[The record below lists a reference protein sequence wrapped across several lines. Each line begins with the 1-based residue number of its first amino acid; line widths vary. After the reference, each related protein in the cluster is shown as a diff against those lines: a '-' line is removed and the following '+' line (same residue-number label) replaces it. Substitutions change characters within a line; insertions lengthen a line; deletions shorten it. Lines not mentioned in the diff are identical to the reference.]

1 MSKKTTLHYFTEG
14 FLSVTRPYH
23 SLYNNCTTFTTV
35 YPSSYITGDENQ
47 LNMQGR
53 TCVTWVFLLTHVV
66 MLPLCGLELYLVACN
81 FNVQDL
87 HPPTPPPTPPP
98 TTPSSVNYH
107 DNHRSSQDSKE
118 YSDFVEKANNYAL
131 LDNDAR
137 LYVFLPSAV
146 AAVTSL
152 SILTASCLG
161 NIFTTTVSLYTTFA
175 LGVLTLTCTLVSQ
188 SNVDIKDEHFQMAVW
203 MLGSLVALLLMLSLQ
218 TVLAIWE
225 LRRQKAGWPTLN
237 WMNLFTWNTAFLV
250 ARLTLMVHVVICL
263 CGWESPMRGIV
274 TRCWYWNCPH
284 IRYPI
289 WLSLPVMAAA
299 TYSLVVIFE
308 AFFSYYLGISHRP
321 WTVITLVGSG
331 LCNILI
337 AILGSPFFTRT
348 ITPHSHH
355 SYDPIDMDITIFSTV
370 TCIVTF
376 IHLLVYIFTPNML
389 QKPFRFVKFVTDQI
403 STMSLSDV
411 FANNSLSALQTVN
424 EVSGKVKAFQNCI
437 NNIASGVMS
446 FVLIVLMLC
455 NWWGHLGDQ
464 WGMIVLFAVNIS
476 ILCRVVPS
484 VLLYIKFSEDR
495 LMPFIERATRT
506 GIEGILVFI
515 GFLGS
520 VCSYG
525 PYKTI
530 SLIVGLIMMVFTVIQ
545 IMILA
550 NEHSL
555 WKKQSQVPP
564 GDDQHILK
572 EKSEVEAD
580 QNTSNTDT
588 ERDDVPLVA

>member
-1 MSKKTTLHYFTEG
+1 MAINCTDFEINIETTVG
-14 FLSVTRPYH
+14 SLSVTRPYY

-53 TCVTWVFLLTHVV
+53 TCVTWVLLLTHVV

-87 HPPTPPPTPPP
+87 HPPTPPPT
-98 TTPSSVNYH
+98 VNY
-107 DNHRSSQDSKE
+107 DNHHSRSHDSEESKE
-118 YSDFVEKANNYAL
+118 YTDFVDKTNSYAR

-161 NIFTTTVSLYTTFA
+161 NIFITTVSLYTTFA
-175 LGVLTLTCTLVSQ
+175 LGAVTLTCTLASQ
-188 SNVDIKDEHFQMAVW
+188 SNVDVEDEHFFQIAVW

-218 TVLAIWE
+218 TILAVWE
-225 LRRQKAGWPTLN
+225 LRRQKASWPTLN

-250 ARLTLMVHVVICL
+250 ARMTLMVYVVICL
-263 CGWESPMRGIV
+263 CGWDSPMQGIE
-274 TRCWYWNCPH
+274 TSCTNDYEAMYWNWNCPR

-299 TYSLVVIFE
+299 TYSLVVLFE

-337 AILGSPFFTRT
+337 AVLGSPFFTRA
-348 ITPHSHH
+348 IMPPSHH
-355 SYDPIDMDITIFSTV
+355 SYYPSDMDITIFST
-370 TCIVTF
+370 
-376 IHLLVYIFTPNML
+376 
-389 QKPFRFVKFVTDQI
+389 
-403 STMSLSDV
+403 
-411 FANNSLSALQTVN
+411 TVN
-424 EVSGKVKAFQNCI
+424 EVSGKVKVSRNCI

-446 FVLIVLMLC
+446 FVLIVLMRC
-455 NWWGHLGDQ
+455 NWWGHLEDQ

-484 VLLYIKFSEDR
+484 VLLYIEFSEDR
-495 LMPFIERATRT
+495 LVPFIERATRT

-530 SLIVGLIMMVFTVIQ
+530 SSIVGVIMMVFTVIK
-545 IMILA
+545 IVILA

-572 EKSEVEAD
+572 EESEVEAD

-588 ERDDVPLVA
+588 ERDDVALVA